1 MRNNSL
7 AMLATIA
14 GIGILAWWI
23 GFFDPTTCTPDA
35 QQAGWTSCEQIAR
48 ERNIALGVLIA
59 VVITSA
65 VVTLL
70 RWLRRRS
77 EQR

>member
-23 GFFDPTTCTPDA
+23 GFFDPTTCTPDV
-35 QQAGWTSCEQIAR
+35 QVDGWTSCEQIAQ
-48 ERNIALGVLIA
+48 ERTFGLVLLIA
-59 VVITSA
+59 VVFLSLVA
-65 VVTLL
+65 TLL
-70 RWLRRRS
+70 RWLRSRR
-77 EQR
+77 